1 MPVTP
6 LQAFRLTDEEFEVLR
21 LVENKV
27 DVFLSENYYPGL
39 SVQVNLPKK
48 TVSERILTTII
59 NRYGQAGWAVKRQEN
74 ADPDMLL
81 LEYSSINDYSPKE

>member
-74 ADPDMLL
+74 GDPDMLL
-81 LEYSSINDYSPKE
+81 LDYSSINDFTPKE